1 MVLCAKVWF
10 NMLKMQ
16 IARIFFVFLLVFCA
30 VYTTSAQTKI
40 RGVVVDSETS
50 EPLPFVNVSFKGTT
64 IGVITDFNGKF
75 FIETKN
81 PSDSLEFS
89 YVGYEKHTYP
99 VQKGRFQIIN
109 TQMAP
114 LSFTLQEIVVV
125 PGENP
130 AHVLLRK
137 IIENK
142 DRNNVER
149 YETYK
154 YEVYNKMEID
164 LSNIDENFK
173 DNRLFNQ
180 FQFIFDYIDT
190 SAVTGKSYLPVFIT
204 ETISDFFYQK
214 SPKKEKEIIHGTNIS
229 GVKSDKISEFTG
241 QMYLKVNIYDNFMSV
256 FGKGFV
262 SPIANF
268 GRTYYKYYLVDSMVI
283 DNSWCYQVSFVP
295 RRKHEPTFTGDFWVH
310 DTTFAIKKVNIR
322 ITKEA
327 NINFVNDLYAEM
339 DYQKVQD
346 SLWFLKREHYF
357 IDFNIAEK
365 TTGIFGRKTT
375 TYRNV
380 VLNMPISD
388 GFFNSQVAQETI
400 STDSVNSKSTEFWD
414 GKRHELLTQ
423 KESNIY
429 NMVDSIQE
437 VPIFRTWVD
446 VVNTMIT
453 GHYVIGLF
461 EIGPYY
467 KLYSFNAIEGNRVRF
482 GGRTSNDFSTDVM
495 FTTHIAYGDK
505 DERFKGSFQTLYM
518 LNKNP
523 RRSTGFNVKHDIEQ
537 LGISQ
542 NAFTQDNI
550 LASFLQRTYN
560 KKLTMVNEAGVFYE
574 HEWYQGF
581 SNTISATTRRVFAT
595 SYVPFETYTPTDTI
609 GFSQISS
616 TEIKLKT
623 RFAYNEKF
631 LMGEFERV
639 SLGTKYPILSL
650 DFIMGLNDVMR
661 SKYEYYKLHASIDHK
676 FNINPFGRFRYL
688 IDAGYY
694 FGVAPYPLLQL
705 HEGNETYAYDDYAFN
720 MMNYYEFVSDRYVS
734 LLVEH
739 HFDGFF
745 LNHIPLFRKLKWREV
760 VAAKGLIGRVN
771 DRNKAEMAFPDNL
784 RGLKEPYMEASTG
797 VENIFKLFRIDAMWR
812 LSYLDKP
819 DNVENYTK
827 IPKFGIRAQMKFEF

>member
-1 MVLCAKVWF
+1 MNLRQF
-10 NMLKMQ
+10 
-16 IARIFFVFLLVFCA
+16 RIYRFFIYRWMPTFFLLLFLCSYNS
-30 VYTTSAQTKI
+30 VYSQTKI
-40 RGVVVDSETS
+40 RGEIVDVETG
-50 EPLPFVNVSFKGTT
+50 EPLPFVNVSFQGTT
-64 IGVITDFNGKF
+64 IGVISDINGKF
-75 FIETKN
+75 FIETKY

-89 YVGYEKHTYP
+89 YVGYNKKTHE
-99 VQKGRFQIIN
+99 VQKNRFQIIN
-109 TQMAP
+109 IQLEP
-114 LSFTLQEIVVV
+114 GSVTLQEVVV
-125 PGENP
+125 LPGENP
-130 AHVLLRK
+130 AHILLRK
-137 IIENK
+137 INQNK
-142 DRNNVER
+142 SRNNVDR
-149 YETYK
+149 YDSYK

-164 LSNIDENFK
+164 LSNVDDNFK
-173 DNRLFNQ
+173 NNRLLKQ
-180 FQFIFDYIDT
+180 FQFVFDYVDT
-190 SAVTGKSYLPVFIT
+190 SAVTGKSYLPVFMT
-204 ETISDFFYQK
+204 ESISDFYYQK
-214 SPKKEKEIIHGTNIS
+214 SPRKEKEVIHGSNIS
-229 GVKSDKISEFTG
+229 GVKDDKISEFTG
-241 QMYLKVNIYDNFMSV
+241 QMYLKVNIYDNFISI

-262 SPIANF
+262 SPIASF
-268 GRTYYKYYLVDSMVI
+268 GKTYYKYYLVDSMFI
-283 DNSWCYQVSFVP
+283 DKSWCYQVSFVP
-295 RRKHEPTFTGDFWVH
+295 RRKQQPTFTGDFWVH

-322 ITKEA
+322 IADDA

-339 DYQKVQD
+339 DYQIVQD
-346 SLWFLKREHYF
+346 SLWFLSREHYF

-380 VLNMPISD
+380 ELNNFVPD

-400 STDSVNSKSTEFWD
+400 SADSVSIRTADFWD

-429 NMVDSIQE
+429 RMVDSIKE
-437 VPIFRTWVD
+437 VPIFKTWID
-446 VVNTMIT
+446 VINTVVT
-453 GHYVIGLF
+453 GHYIVGFF

-467 KLYSFNAIEGNRVRF
+467 KLYSFNAIEGNRVRL

-495 FTTHIAYGDK
+495 FTTHIAYGEK
-505 DERFKGSFQTLYM
+505 DERFKGSFETLYM

-523 RRSTGFNVKHDIEQ
+523 RRTAGFNVKHDMEQ

-560 KKLTMVNEAGVFYE
+560 KKLTMVNEIGVFYE

-581 SNTISATTRRVFAT
+581 SNTVSSTVRRVFAT
-595 SYVPFETYTPTDTI
+595 PYVPFVSVANSDSI
-609 GFSQISS
+609 AFSQVSS
-616 TEIKLKT
+616 TEIKLNT

-639 SLGTKYPILSL
+639 NLGTKYPVLNL
-650 DFIMGLNDVMR
+650 DFIIGLPNVLR
-661 SKYEYYKLHASIDHK
+661 SQYEYYKIHASVDHK

-694 FGVAPYPLLQL
+694 VGTAPYPLLQL

-734 LLVEH
+734 LLAEH

-745 LNHIPLFRKLKWREV
+745 LNRIPLFRKLKWREV
-760 VAAKGLIGRVN
+760 ISVKGLIGRVSE
-771 DRNKAEMAFPDNL
+771 RNIKEMEFPDNL
-784 RGLKEPYMEASTG
+784 RGLKEPYMEASAG
-797 VENIFKLFRIDAMWR
+797 IENIFKLFRIDAMWR